1 MKSGRIPARS
11 ELTGLAWSA
20 QPWLGRETLS
30 VLAELN
36 EQCLSLLVEQAAL
49 RESQRAQPLLRDLA
63 GLWKKLDAAALKRAA
78 ACPYLLMDTG
88 FADPAR
94 WAWLHDRQ
102 VLECERGP
110 TVPFFTVPRAAT
122 LVRTVLTYGWHL
134 AQGRDSAARVLLGMS
149 PRCVPLVA
157 GCTLV
162 QVGELAE
169 RHPAWLQPR
178 WPGRVRVWRELLS
191 AAIAGEGPALEQA
204 RLRGLQILAADARAS
219 GAV

>member
-1 MKSGRIPARS
+1 
-11 ELTGLAWSA
+11 
-20 QPWLGRETLS
+20 
-30 VLAELN
+30 
-36 EQCLSLLVEQAAL
+36 
-49 RESQRAQPLLRDLA
+49 
-63 GLWKKLDAAALKRAA
+63 
-78 ACPYLLMDTG
+78 MDTG